1 VVVPHVTETPSDNSP
16 TEPSKLHI
24 RAVADTERDVWQSL
38 FQSYADFYQVDLPE
52 NAADNAWAWIHDSNE
67 PFWCDLV
74 IADETIV
81 GFTQYQ
87 LMHRSL
93 SGERVVYLSD
103 LFVKPAARGL
113 GAAKLLID
121 HVFDFARARNISN
134 VRWLTQDFNYRAR
147 ALYDSYGKKS
157 DFILYSFPV

>member
-1 VVVPHVTETPSDNSP
+1 MTSPSA
-16 TEPSKLHI
+16 KLLI
-24 RAVADTERDVWQSL
+24 RPVAATERDAWQTL
-38 FQSYADFYQVDLPE
+38 FERYAEFYKVTLPQG
-52 NAADNAWAWIHDSNE
+52 AAENAWAWIHDPDE
-67 PFWCDLV
+67 PFWCDL
-74 IADETIV
+74 ALSGGTII

-103 LFVKPAARGL
+103 LFVEPGARGA
-113 GAAKLLID
+113 GAGRELID
-121 HVFDFARARNISN
+121 HVFEFARERDISN

-147 ALYDSYGKKS
+147 GLYDSYGKKS